1 MWGVGAW
8 GVGDEGL
15 VIGRV
20 SCVGLGVCYYG
31 DASFLSVS
39 SLFSFFTVN
48 QKISLRV
55 RTGPLPSPPLRDSLH
70 SDANVLKVM

>member
-1 MWGVGAW
+1 MGVVVGGGGWGWGVGAW

-31 DASFLSVS
+31 DASFLSVFS
-39 SLFSFFTVN
+39 YFSFSFHC
-48 QKISLRV
+48 KSKDL
-55 RTGPLPSPPLRDSLH
+55 
-70 SDANVLKVM
+70 A